1 MKSDLTTIDLLLVF
15 SILEEWPLIN
25 HQVYTAIKYIIIMY
39 LIIKY
44 GMNFYRITN
53 EEKSFKYASVLL
65 IVFTAL
71 STFSTFLYTQKITW
85 MISALMNGVGYLA
98 IFASIYSIYAKR
110 GGVHVLKTL
119 FFALLIVLFINDI
132 LMIFIPYNFTS
143 PSEKYL
149 IGNKFA
155 VSYYHCF
162 LFIISKAYSTVC
174 DSHNK
179 EQYERLTY
187 VLGVFGT
194 IICSIVHCSTGL
206 IVCVVSLVLI
216 LVPLNFKEL
225 FLNKY
230 GVGILLFIE
239 DFLIFGSAQLLKH
252 PLVQS
257 FIVNVLGKSE
267 NFTGR
272 FKIFDVLDE
281 VIAKKPLL
289 GYGYNTVTDIIT
301 EICGYGNA
309 QNGVKQLLIQFGYI
323 GTTLLFIVLF
333 IFVGKNKDNDNTTH
347 NMFIMLFALSIA
359 SAVEITLSNLFI
371 FGVALIGGYI
381 FINNQNKG
389 EILTM
394 QNVTFIIKTFERPS
408 CIKRLVKSIYKKYPD
423 ASILI
428 ADDSDSS
435 CKEYLEKKYSVKSLE
450 VFELEKDQGLSFGRN
465 YLVDRVK
472 TKYFVLL
479 DDDFVFDSK
488 TDIQAGLDLIE
499 KSNLD
504 ILGGYIRNYCME
516 DGFVSYVKLIIQNLI
531 KYEKPAN
538 YMGTFSFDEDERK
551 LYVKRIRNDFPEYK
565 ETDIVL
571 NFFIAKTDVIRTI
584 NRWDDELKLQEHTA
598 FFYKAKLNKLKIAF
612 TNKFSVQHK
621 PLRLKDYG
629 TYRGRDFTQLFLEKY
644 DIHEVISTFEDGEVT
659 VTKNENY

>member
-1 MKSDLTTIDLLLVF
+1 MKSELTTIDLLLVF

-25 HQVYTAIKYIIIMY
+25 HQVYTVIKYIIIMY

-44 GMNFYRITN
+44 GMNFYRITS
-53 EEKSFKYASVLL
+53 EEKLFRYASVLL

-71 STFSTFLYTQKITW
+71 STLSTFLYTQKVTW
-85 MISALMNGVGYLA
+85 MISAFMNGVGYLA
-98 IFASIYSIYAKR
+98 TFASIYSIYEKR
-110 GGVHVLKTL
+110 GVVHVLKTL
-119 FFALLIVLFINDI
+119 FFALLIILLINDI
-132 LMIFIPYNFTS
+132 LMIFIPYDFTS
-143 PSEKYL
+143 PSERYL

-162 LFIISKAYSTVC
+162 LFILLKSYSIVC
-174 DSHNK
+174 VSHNK
-179 EQYERLTY
+179 ELYERLTY
-187 VLGVFGT
+187 VLGAFAA

-206 IVCVVSLVLI
+206 IVCVASFILI
-216 LVPLNFKEL
+216 LIPLNFKEL

-252 PLVQS
+252 PLVQA
-257 FIVNVLGKSE
+257 FIVNVLGKSG

-272 FKIFDVLDE
+272 FKIFDVLDG

-323 GTTLLFIVLF
+323 GTALLFIVLF
-333 IFVGKNKDNDNTTH
+333 IFIGKNKDNDDTSH
-347 NMFIMLFALSIA
+347 NMFVMLFALSIA

-371 FGVALIGGYI
+371 FVVALIGGYI
-381 FINNQNKG
+381 FISQNK
-389 EILTM
+389 EEVLTM

-423 ASILI
+423 ASVLI
-428 ADDSDSS
+428 ADDSAST
-435 CKEYLEKKYSVKSLE
+435 CKEYLENKYSDKSLE

-499 KSNLD
+499 ENDLD

-516 DGFVSYVKLIIQNLI
+516 DGFVSYVKLAIQNLI
-531 KYEKPAN
+531 KYEKSAN
-538 YMGTFSFDEDERK
+538 YMGSFSFDEDERK
-551 LYVKRIRNDFPEYK
+551 LYVKRIRNEFPEYK